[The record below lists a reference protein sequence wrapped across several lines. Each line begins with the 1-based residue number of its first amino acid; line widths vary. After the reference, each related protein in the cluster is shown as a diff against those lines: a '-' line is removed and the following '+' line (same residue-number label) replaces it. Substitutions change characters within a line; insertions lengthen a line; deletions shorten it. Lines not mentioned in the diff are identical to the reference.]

1 MTELK
6 GTKIIA
12 IDHGYGNIKTANTVT
27 PTAITAYDSPPV
39 FTGNIL
45 EYEGRWYRIGEGHK
59 EFTPDKAI
67 DEDYYLLTLMAIAR
81 ELNQEHITEAYVHI
95 ACGLPLRWVSTQRE
109 TFREYMLKK
118 KSVRFK
124 FNGTEYR
131 IRITGCTVFPQG
143 YAGMSPSTYQSGQL
157 TSSYSHMEKR
167 GSRYLRYA
175 LFNATRFVCLWD
187 ETFAKYLAKKR
198 SEGKHYNVA
207 VTHAAKKLV
216 RLMFHLMTTGEAYA
230 PVA

>member
-67 DEDYYLLTLMAIAR
+67 DEDY
-81 ELNQEHITEAYVHI
+81 
-95 ACGLPLRWVSTQRE
+95 CGLPLRWVSTQRE

-143 YAGMSPSTYQSGQL
+143 YPAIVRNIDQYRGV
-157 TSSYSHMEKR
+157 HMLADIGNGTMNIMYIVDKKPQEGRCWTEKLGVNQCMIR
-167 GSRYLRYA
+167 ARNAVMDKYAVSIDESIVERILRFGTA
-175 LFNATRFVCLWD
+175 DISEKFTDVI
-187 ETFAKYLAKKR
+187 R
-198 SEGKHYNVA
+198 SVA
-207 VTHAAKKLV
+207 RRRSLPCEEL
-216 RLMFHLMTTGEAYA
+216 RQI
-230 PVA
+230 